1 MEQKILFIFFAKPS
15 CADYINLE
23 SSPSNNYTD
32 NNKNR
37 TFLNIDIYPTT
48 LGALGANIDGNR
60 LGLGTNLF
68 SSKKTLAEEYG
79 LDIFNKELSKNSRFY
94 KNNILE
100 RK

>member
-1 MEQKILFIFFAKPS
+1 MQSGVFKGNRTIYNT
-15 CADYINLE
+15 YINSIE
-23 SSPSNNYTD
+23 TN

-48 LGALGANIDGNR
+48 LGAMGVNIEGDR

-79 LDIFNKELSKNSRFY
+79 LKKLNKEMSKNSKFY
-94 KNNILE
+94 KEKILNN
-100 RK
+100 K